1 MTKWTLLLAIAPV
14 LAACTTAD
22 RNAPAKG
29 VTPAPMVNLPRY
41 MGDWHVIANIPYFAE
56 KNCFGSI
63 ERYKLLPD
71 GRIDTVFL
79 AKKGGLDGKPFEAR
93 SVAHVTNPKNNAEW
107 QIRFL
112 GRVVRIPLTILYVS
126 PDYQSAAVA
135 TPDRKLAW
143 IFSRERTISPADY
156 AKAVEV
162 LKTNGIPTEK
172 LALVPQ

>member
-1 MTKWTLLLAIAPV
+1 MKWTLLLAMAPM
-14 LAACTTAD
+14 LAACLASG
-22 RNAPAKG
+22 RNSGPKAVAPAPS
-29 VTPAPMVNLPRY
+29 VDLPRY

-79 AKKGGLDGKPFEAR
+79 AKKGGLDGKPFKAR

-112 GRVVRIPLTILYVS
+112 GGLVRIPLTILYVS
-126 PDYQSAAVA
+126 PDYQFAAVA

-143 IFSRERTISPADY
+143 IFSRERTIPPADY
-156 AKAVEV
+156 AEAKKILEQ
-162 LKTNGIPTEK
+162 NGIPVEN
-172 LALVPQ
+172 LAFVPQ